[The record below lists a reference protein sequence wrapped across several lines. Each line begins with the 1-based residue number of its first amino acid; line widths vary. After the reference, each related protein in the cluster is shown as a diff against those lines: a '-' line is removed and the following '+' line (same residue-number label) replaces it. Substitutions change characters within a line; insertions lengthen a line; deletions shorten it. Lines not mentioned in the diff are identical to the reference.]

1 MKFKSLI
8 TTTLALGVIASTGA
22 NFNTN
27 EASAAAKPLDKSS
40 STLHHGHS
48 NIQIPYTITVNGTSQ
63 NILSSLTFNKN
74 QNISY
79 KDIEN
84 KVKSV
89 LYFNRGI
96 SDIDLRLSKQAEY
109 TVHFKNGTK
118 RVIDLKSGIYTAD
131 LINTSDIKAISVNVD
146 TKKQPK
152 DKAKANVQVP
162 YTITV
167 NGTSQNILSN
177 LTFNKNQNISYKDL
191 EDKVKSV
198 LESNRGIT
206 DVDLRLSK
214 QAKYTVNFK
223 NGTKKVI
230 DLKAGIYTA
239 NLINSSDIKS
249 ININVDTKKHIEN
262 KAKRNYQV
270 PYSINLNGT
279 STNIL
284 SNLSFSNK
292 PWTNYKNL
300 TSQIKS
306 VLKHDRGI
314 SEQDLKYAKKAYY
327 TVYFKNG
334 GKRILQLNSKNYTA
348 NLVHVK
354 DVKRIEITVKT
365 GTKAKADRYVP
376 YTIAVNGTS
385 TPILS
390 DLKFTGDPRVGYKDI
405 TKKVKSVLKHDRGIG
420 ERELKYAKKATYT
433 VHFKNG
439 KKKVIN
445 LNSKISQLNLL
456 YVQDIKKIDIDVK
469 TGSKAKADSYVPYT
483 IAVNGTSTPILSKL
497 KISNKQLISYKYLN
511 DKVKSV
517 LKNERGISDL
527 DLKFAKQAKYTVY
540 FKNGKKQVV
549 NLKSDI
555 FTPNLF
561 SAKDILFSAK
571 DIKKID
577 IDVKTGS
584 KAKADSYVPYT
595 IAVNGTST
603 PILSKLKI
611 SNKQLISY
619 KYLNDKVKS
628 VLKSERGISDLDL
641 KFAKQ
646 AKYTVYFKNGKKQV
660 VNLKSDIF
668 TPNLFSAK
676 DIKKID
682 IDVKQYTKSKK
693 INKSNNVKFPVT
705 INKFENIVSNE
716 FVFYNAS
723 KITINDLSIKLK
735 SAIANDQGITKHDI
749 ELAER
754 AVYKVY
760 FKNGSS
766 KYVDL
771 KTEYKDERVF
781 KATDIKK
788 VDIELKF

>member
-40 STLHHGHS
+40 SSLHHGHS

-191 EDKVKSV
+191 EGKVKSV

-230 DLKAGIYTA
+230 DLKSGIYTA

-348 NLVHVK
+348 NLVHAK

-365 GTKAKADRYVP
+365 GTKAKADR
-376 YTIAVNGTS
+376 
-385 TPILS
+385 
-390 DLKFTGDPRVGYKDI
+390 
-405 TKKVKSVLKHDRGIG
+405 
-420 ERELKYAKKATYT
+420 
-433 VHFKNG
+433 
-439 KKKVIN
+439 
-445 LNSKISQLNLL
+445 
-456 YVQDIKKIDIDVK
+456 
-469 TGSKAKADSYVPYT
+469 YVPYT

-517 LKNERGISDL
+517 LKSERDISDL

-555 FTPNLF
+555 FTPN
-561 SAKDILFSAK
+561 LFSAK

-693 INKSNNVKFPVT
+693 NK
-705 INKFENIVSNE
+705 
-716 FVFYNAS
+716 
-723 KITINDLSIKLK
+723 
-735 SAIANDQGITKHDI
+735 
-749 ELAER
+749 
-754 AVYKVY
+754 
-760 FKNGSS
+760 
-766 KYVDL
+766 
-771 KTEYKDERVF
+771 
-781 KATDIKK
+781 
-788 VDIELKF
+788 

>member
-8 TTTLALGVIASTGA
+8 TTTLALGVLASTGV
-22 NFNTN
+22 NFNNN

-40 STLHHGHS
+40 SSLHHGYSKVHV
-48 NIQIPYTITVNGTSQ
+48 PYAITVNGTSQ

-79 KDIEN
+79 KDLEDR
-84 KVKSV
+84 VKSV
-89 LYFNRGI
+89 LKSDRGI
-96 SDIDLRLSKQAEY
+96 SDIDLRLSKQAKY
-109 TVHFKNGTK
+109 TVYFKNGTK
-118 RVIDLKSGIYTAD
+118 KVIDLKAGIYTAD
-131 LINTSDIKAISVNVD
+131 LINTSEIKAININVD
-146 TKKQPK
+146 TKKQVEDKKK
-152 DKAKANVQVP
+152 DKANYQVP

-230 DLKAGIYTA
+230 DLKSGIYTA

-348 NLVHVK
+348 NLVHAK

-405 TKKVKSVLKHDRGIG
+405 SKKVKSVLKHDRGIG

-439 KKKVIN
+439 TKKVIN
-445 LNSKISQLNLL
+445 INSNISQLNLL

-469 TGSKAKADSYVPYT
+469 TGT
-483 IAVNGTSTPILSKL
+483 
-497 KISNKQLISYKYLN
+497 
-511 DKVKSV
+511 
-517 LKNERGISDL
+517 
-527 DLKFAKQAKYTVY
+527 
-540 FKNGKKQVV
+540 
-549 NLKSDI
+549 
-555 FTPNLF
+555 
-561 SAKDILFSAK
+561 
-571 DIKKID
+571 
-577 IDVKTGS
+577 

-693 INKSNNVKFPVT
+693 NK
-705 INKFENIVSNE
+705 
-716 FVFYNAS
+716 
-723 KITINDLSIKLK
+723 
-735 SAIANDQGITKHDI
+735 
-749 ELAER
+749 
-754 AVYKVY
+754 
-760 FKNGSS
+760 
-766 KYVDL
+766 
-771 KTEYKDERVF
+771 
-781 KATDIKK
+781 
-788 VDIELKF
+788 

>member
-191 EDKVKSV
+191 EGKVKSV

-230 DLKAGIYTA
+230 DLKSGIYTA

-348 NLVHVK
+348 NLVHAK

-365 GTKAKADRYVP
+365 GTKAKADR
-376 YTIAVNGTS
+376 
-385 TPILS
+385 
-390 DLKFTGDPRVGYKDI
+390 
-405 TKKVKSVLKHDRGIG
+405 
-420 ERELKYAKKATYT
+420 
-433 VHFKNG
+433 
-439 KKKVIN
+439 
-445 LNSKISQLNLL
+445 
-456 YVQDIKKIDIDVK
+456 
-469 TGSKAKADSYVPYT
+469 YVPYT

-517 LKNERGISDL
+517 LKSERGISDL

-561 SAKDILFSAK
+561 SPK

-693 INKSNNVKFPVT
+693 K
-705 INKFENIVSNE
+705 
-716 FVFYNAS
+716 
-723 KITINDLSIKLK
+723 
-735 SAIANDQGITKHDI
+735 
-749 ELAER
+749 
-754 AVYKVY
+754 
-760 FKNGSS
+760 
-766 KYVDL
+766 
-771 KTEYKDERVF
+771 
-781 KATDIKK
+781 
-788 VDIELKF
+788 

>member
-8 TTTLALGVIASTGA
+8 TTTLALGVLASTGA

-48 NIQIPYTITVNGTSQ
+48 KIQVPYTITVNGTSQ

-74 QNISY
+74 QQISY
-79 KDIEN
+79 KDLEN

-118 RVIDLKSGIYTAD
+118 KVVDLKSGIYTAD

-167 NGTSQNILSN
+167 NGTSQNILSI
-177 LTFNKNQNISYKDL
+177 LTFNKNQNVSYKDL

-214 QAKYTVNFK
+214 QAKFTVNFK

-334 GKRILQLNSKNYTA
+334 GKRVVHFNSKTYSA
-348 NLVHVK
+348 NLVHAK
-354 DVKRIEITVKT
+354 DVKKIEVTVKT
-365 GTKAKADRYVP
+365 ASKAKAERYVP
-376 YTIAVNGTS
+376 YSIAVNGTS
-385 TPILS
+385 TPNLS

-483 IAVNGTSTPILSKL
+483 IAVNGTSTHILSKL
-497 KISNKQLISYKYLN
+497 KISNKQLIGYQDLN
-511 DKVKSV
+511 EKVKSV
-517 LKNERGISDL
+517 LKHDRGINDIE
-527 DLKFAKQAKYTVY
+527 LKFAKQAKYTIH
-540 FKNGKKQVV
+540 FKNGKTQVV
-549 NLKSDI
+549 DLKSDI
-555 FTPNLF
+555 FT
-561 SAKDILFSAK
+561 
-571 DIKKID
+571 
-577 IDVKTGS
+577 
-584 KAKADSYVPYT
+584 
-595 IAVNGTST
+595 
-603 PILSKLKI
+603 
-611 SNKQLISY
+611 
-619 KYLNDKVKS
+619 
-628 VLKSERGISDLDL
+628 R
-641 KFAKQ
+641 
-646 AKYTVYFKNGKKQV
+646 
-660 VNLKSDIF
+660 
-668 TPNLFSAK
+668 NLFSAK

-682 IDVKQYTKSKK
+682 IDVKQHTKSKK

-723 KITINDLSIKLK
+723 KITINDLSTKLK
-735 SAIANDQGITKHDI
+735 SAMANDQGITKHDI
-749 ELAER
+749 GLAER

-771 KTEYKDERVF
+771 KTEYKDRKVF

>member
-8 TTTLALGVIASTGA
+8 TTTLALGVLASTGA

-48 NIQIPYTITVNGTSQ
+48 KIQVPYTITVNGTSQ

-74 QNISY
+74 QQISY
-79 KDIEN
+79 KDLEN

-118 RVIDLKSGIYTAD
+118 KVVDLKSGIYTAD

-167 NGTSQNILSN
+167 NGTSQNILSS
-177 LTFNKNQNISYKDL
+177 LTFNKNQNVSYKDL

-214 QAKYTVNFK
+214 QAKFTVNFK

-334 GKRILQLNSKNYTA
+334 GKRVVHFNSKTYSA
-348 NLVHVK
+348 NLVHAK
-354 DVKRIEITVKT
+354 DVKKIEVTVKT
-365 GTKAKADRYVP
+365 ASKAKAERYVP
-376 YTIAVNGTS
+376 YSIAVNGTS
-385 TPILS
+385 TPNLS

-497 KISNKQLISYKYLN
+497 KISNKQLIGYQDLN
-511 DKVKSV
+511 EKVKSV
-517 LKNERGISDL
+517 LKHDRGINDIE
-527 DLKFAKQAKYTVY
+527 LKFAKQAKYTIH
-540 FKNGKKQVV
+540 FKNGKTQVV
-549 NLKSDI
+549 DLKSDI
-555 FTPNLF
+555 FT
-561 SAKDILFSAK
+561 
-571 DIKKID
+571 
-577 IDVKTGS
+577 
-584 KAKADSYVPYT
+584 
-595 IAVNGTST
+595 
-603 PILSKLKI
+603 
-611 SNKQLISY
+611 
-619 KYLNDKVKS
+619 
-628 VLKSERGISDLDL
+628 R
-641 KFAKQ
+641 
-646 AKYTVYFKNGKKQV
+646 
-660 VNLKSDIF
+660 
-668 TPNLFSAK
+668 NLFSAK

-682 IDVKQYTKSKK
+682 IDVKQHTKSKK

-723 KITINDLSIKLK
+723 KITINDLSTKLK
-735 SAIANDQGITKHDI
+735 SAMANDQGITKHDI
-749 ELAER
+749 GLAER

-771 KTEYKDERVF
+771 KTEYKDRKVF

>member
-1 MKFKSLI
+1 
-8 TTTLALGVIASTGA
+8 
-22 NFNTN
+22 
-27 EASAAAKPLDKSS
+27 
-40 STLHHGHS
+40 
-48 NIQIPYTITVNGTSQ
+48 
-63 NILSSLTFNKN
+63 
-74 QNISY
+74 
-79 KDIEN
+79 
-84 KVKSV
+84 
-89 LYFNRGI
+89 
-96 SDIDLRLSKQAEY
+96 
-109 TVHFKNGTK
+109 
-118 RVIDLKSGIYTAD
+118 
-131 LINTSDIKAISVNVD
+131 
-146 TKKQPK
+146 
-152 DKAKANVQVP
+152 
-162 YTITV
+162 

-191 EDKVKSV
+191 EGKVKSV

-230 DLKAGIYTA
+230 DLKSGIYTA

-348 NLVHVK
+348 NLVHAK

-390 DLKFTGDPRVGYKDI
+390 KLKFTSYSRVSYSDI

-439 KKKVIN
+439 TKKVIN
-445 LNSKISQLNLL
+445 LNSNISQLNLL
-456 YVQDIKKIDIDVK
+456 YVKDIKNIDIAVK
-469 TGSKAKADSYVPYT
+469 TGAKAKAD
-483 IAVNGTSTPILSKL
+483 
-497 KISNKQLISYKYLN
+497 
-511 DKVKSV
+511 
-517 LKNERGISDL
+517 R
-527 DLKFAKQAKYTVY
+527 
-540 FKNGKKQVV
+540 
-549 NLKSDI
+549 
-555 FTPNLF
+555 
-561 SAKDILFSAK
+561 
-571 DIKKID
+571 
-577 IDVKTGS
+577 
-584 KAKADSYVPYT
+584 YVPYT

-693 INKSNNVKFPVT
+693 NK
-705 INKFENIVSNE
+705 
-716 FVFYNAS
+716 
-723 KITINDLSIKLK
+723 
-735 SAIANDQGITKHDI
+735 
-749 ELAER
+749 
-754 AVYKVY
+754 
-760 FKNGSS
+760 
-766 KYVDL
+766 
-771 KTEYKDERVF
+771 
-781 KATDIKK
+781 
-788 VDIELKF
+788 

>member
-1 MKFKSLI
+1 MKFKALI
-8 TTTLALGVIASTGA
+8 TTTLALGVLASTGA

-48 NIQIPYTITVNGTSQ
+48 KIQVPYTITVNGTSQ

-74 QNISY
+74 QQISY
-79 KDIEN
+79 KDLEN

-118 RVIDLKSGIYTAD
+118 KVVDLKSGIYTAD

-167 NGTSQNILSN
+167 NGTSQNILSS
-177 LTFNKNQNISYKDL
+177 LTFNKNQNVSYKDL

-214 QAKYTVNFK
+214 QAKFTVNFK

-334 GKRILQLNSKNYTA
+334 GKRVVHFNSKTYSA
-348 NLVHVK
+348 NLVHAK
-354 DVKRIEITVKT
+354 DVKKIEVTVKT
-365 GTKAKADRYVP
+365 ASKAKAERYVP
-376 YTIAVNGTS
+376 YSIAVNGTS
-385 TPILS
+385 TPNLS

-483 IAVNGTSTPILSKL
+483 IAVNGTSTHILSKL
-497 KISNKQLISYKYLN
+497 KISNKQLIGYQDLN
-511 DKVKSV
+511 EKVKSV
-517 LKNERGISDL
+517 LKHDRGINDIE
-527 DLKFAKQAKYTVY
+527 LKFAKQAKYTIH
-540 FKNGKKQVV
+540 FKNGKTQVV
-549 NLKSDI
+549 DLKSDI
-555 FTPNLF
+555 FT
-561 SAKDILFSAK
+561 
-571 DIKKID
+571 
-577 IDVKTGS
+577 
-584 KAKADSYVPYT
+584 
-595 IAVNGTST
+595 
-603 PILSKLKI
+603 
-611 SNKQLISY
+611 
-619 KYLNDKVKS
+619 
-628 VLKSERGISDLDL
+628 R
-641 KFAKQ
+641 
-646 AKYTVYFKNGKKQV
+646 
-660 VNLKSDIF
+660 
-668 TPNLFSAK
+668 NLFSAK

-682 IDVKQYTKSKK
+682 IDVKQHTKSKK

-723 KITINDLSIKLK
+723 KITINDLSTKLK
-735 SAIANDQGITKHDI
+735 SAMANDQGITKHDI
-749 ELAER
+749 GLAEH

-771 KTEYKDERVF
+771 KTEYKDRKVF

>member
-27 EASAAAKPLDKSS
+27 EASAAVKPLDKSS

-177 LTFNKNQNISYKDL
+177 LTFNKNQQISYKDL

-348 NLVHVK
+348 NLVHAK

-365 GTKAKADRYVP
+365 GTKAKADR
-376 YTIAVNGTS
+376 
-385 TPILS
+385 
-390 DLKFTGDPRVGYKDI
+390 
-405 TKKVKSVLKHDRGIG
+405 
-420 ERELKYAKKATYT
+420 
-433 VHFKNG
+433 
-439 KKKVIN
+439 
-445 LNSKISQLNLL
+445 
-456 YVQDIKKIDIDVK
+456 
-469 TGSKAKADSYVPYT
+469 YVPYT

-517 LKNERGISDL
+517 LKSERGISDL

-555 FTPNLF
+555 FTPN
-561 SAKDILFSAK
+561 LFSAK

-693 INKSNNVKFPVT
+693 K
-705 INKFENIVSNE
+705 
-716 FVFYNAS
+716 
-723 KITINDLSIKLK
+723 
-735 SAIANDQGITKHDI
+735 
-749 ELAER
+749 
-754 AVYKVY
+754 
-760 FKNGSS
+760 
-766 KYVDL
+766 
-771 KTEYKDERVF
+771 
-781 KATDIKK
+781 
-788 VDIELKF
+788 

>member
-8 TTTLALGVIASTGA
+8 TTTLALGVLASTGA
-22 NFNTN
+22 NFNNN

-40 STLHHGHS
+40 SSLHHGYSKVHV
-48 NIQIPYTITVNGTSQ
+48 PYAITVNGTSQ

-79 KDIEN
+79 KDLEDR
-84 KVKSV
+84 VKSV
-89 LYFNRGI
+89 LKSDRGI
-96 SDIDLRLSKQAEY
+96 SDIDLRLSKQAKY
-109 TVHFKNGTK
+109 TVYFKNGTK
-118 RVIDLKSGIYTAD
+118 KVIDLKAGIYTAD
-131 LINTSDIKAISVNVD
+131 LINASEIKAININVD
-146 TKKQPK
+146 TKKQVEDKKK
-152 DKAKANVQVP
+152 DKANYQVP

-230 DLKAGIYTA
+230 DLKSGIYTA

-348 NLVHVK
+348 NLVHAK

-405 TKKVKSVLKHDRGIG
+405 SKKVKSVLKHDRGIG

-439 KKKVIN
+439 TKKVIN
-445 LNSKISQLNLL
+445 INSNISQLNLL

-469 TGSKAKADSYVPYT
+469 TGT
-483 IAVNGTSTPILSKL
+483 
-497 KISNKQLISYKYLN
+497 
-511 DKVKSV
+511 
-517 LKNERGISDL
+517 
-527 DLKFAKQAKYTVY
+527 
-540 FKNGKKQVV
+540 
-549 NLKSDI
+549 
-555 FTPNLF
+555 
-561 SAKDILFSAK
+561 
-571 DIKKID
+571 
-577 IDVKTGS
+577 

-735 SAIANDQGITKHDI
+735 SAMANDQGITKHDI
-749 ELAER
+749 GLAER

>member
-8 TTTLALGVIASTGA
+8 TTTLALGVLASTGA
-22 NFNTN
+22 NFNNN
-27 EASAAAKPLDKSS
+27 EASSAAKPLDKSS
-40 STLHHGHS
+40 SSLHHGYSKVHV
-48 NIQIPYTITVNGTSQ
+48 PYAITVNGTSQ

-79 KDIEN
+79 KDLEDR
-84 KVKSV
+84 VKSV
-89 LYFNRGI
+89 LKSDRGI
-96 SDIDLRLSKQAEY
+96 SDIDLRLSKQAKY
-109 TVHFKNGTK
+109 TVYFKNGTK
-118 RVIDLKSGIYTAD
+118 KVIDLKAGIYTAD
-131 LINTSDIKAISVNVD
+131 LINTSEIKAININVD
-146 TKKQPK
+146 TKKQVEDKKK
-152 DKAKANVQVP
+152 DKANYQVP

-230 DLKAGIYTA
+230 DLKSGIYTA

-348 NLVHVK
+348 NLVHAK

-405 TKKVKSVLKHDRGIG
+405 SKKVKSVLKHDRGIG

-439 KKKVIN
+439 TKKVIN
-445 LNSKISQLNLL
+445 INSNISQLNLL

-469 TGSKAKADSYVPYT
+469 TGT
-483 IAVNGTSTPILSKL
+483 
-497 KISNKQLISYKYLN
+497 
-511 DKVKSV
+511 
-517 LKNERGISDL
+517 
-527 DLKFAKQAKYTVY
+527 
-540 FKNGKKQVV
+540 
-549 NLKSDI
+549 
-555 FTPNLF
+555 
-561 SAKDILFSAK
+561 
-571 DIKKID
+571 
-577 IDVKTGS
+577 

-693 INKSNNVKFPVT
+693 NK
-705 INKFENIVSNE
+705 
-716 FVFYNAS
+716 
-723 KITINDLSIKLK
+723 
-735 SAIANDQGITKHDI
+735 
-749 ELAER
+749 
-754 AVYKVY
+754 
-760 FKNGSS
+760 
-766 KYVDL
+766 
-771 KTEYKDERVF
+771 
-781 KATDIKK
+781 
-788 VDIELKF
+788 

>member
-8 TTTLALGVIASTGA
+8 TTTLALGVLASTGA
-22 NFNTN
+22 NFNNN

-40 STLHHGHS
+40 SSLHHGYSKVHV
-48 NIQIPYTITVNGTSQ
+48 PYAITVNGTSQ

-79 KDIEN
+79 KDLEDR
-84 KVKSV
+84 VKSV
-89 LYFNRGI
+89 LKSDRGI
-96 SDIDLRLSKQAEY
+96 SDIDLRLSKQAKY
-109 TVHFKNGTK
+109 TVYFKNGTK
-118 RVIDLKSGIYTAD
+118 KVIDLKSGIYTAD
-131 LINTSDIKAISVNVD
+131 LINTSEIKAININVD
-146 TKKQPK
+146 TKKQVEDKKK
-152 DKAKANVQVP
+152 DKANYQVP

-214 QAKYTVNFK
+214 QEKYTVNFK

-230 DLKAGIYTA
+230 DLKSGIYTA

-348 NLVHVK
+348 NLVHAK

-405 TKKVKSVLKHDRGIG
+405 SKKVKSVLKHDRGIG

-439 KKKVIN
+439 TKKVIN
-445 LNSKISQLNLL
+445 INSNISQLNLL

-469 TGSKAKADSYVPYT
+469 TGT
-483 IAVNGTSTPILSKL
+483 
-497 KISNKQLISYKYLN
+497 
-511 DKVKSV
+511 
-517 LKNERGISDL
+517 
-527 DLKFAKQAKYTVY
+527 
-540 FKNGKKQVV
+540 
-549 NLKSDI
+549 
-555 FTPNLF
+555 
-561 SAKDILFSAK
+561 
-571 DIKKID
+571 
-577 IDVKTGS
+577 

-735 SAIANDQGITKHDI
+735 SAMANDQGITKHDI
-749 ELAER
+749 GLAER

>member
-191 EDKVKSV
+191 EGKVKSV

-230 DLKAGIYTA
+230 DLKSGIYTA

-348 NLVHVK
+348 NLVHAK

-365 GTKAKADRYVP
+365 GTKAKADR
-376 YTIAVNGTS
+376 
-385 TPILS
+385 
-390 DLKFTGDPRVGYKDI
+390 
-405 TKKVKSVLKHDRGIG
+405 
-420 ERELKYAKKATYT
+420 
-433 VHFKNG
+433 
-439 KKKVIN
+439 
-445 LNSKISQLNLL
+445 
-456 YVQDIKKIDIDVK
+456 
-469 TGSKAKADSYVPYT
+469 YVPYT

-517 LKNERGISDL
+517 LKSERGISDL

-555 FTPNLF
+555 FTPN
-561 SAKDILFSAK
+561 LFSAK

-668 TPNLFSAK
+668 TLNLFSAK

-693 INKSNNVKFPVT
+693 K
-705 INKFENIVSNE
+705 
-716 FVFYNAS
+716 
-723 KITINDLSIKLK
+723 
-735 SAIANDQGITKHDI
+735 
-749 ELAER
+749 
-754 AVYKVY
+754 
-760 FKNGSS
+760 
-766 KYVDL
+766 
-771 KTEYKDERVF
+771 
-781 KATDIKK
+781 
-788 VDIELKF
+788 

>member
-8 TTTLALGVIASTGA
+8 TTTLALGVLASTGA
-22 NFNTN
+22 NFNNN
-27 EASAAAKPLDKSS
+27 EASAAAKPLDKPSS
-40 STLHHGHS
+40 SLHHGYSKVHV
-48 NIQIPYTITVNGTSQ
+48 PYAITVNGTSQ

-79 KDIEN
+79 KDLEDR
-84 KVKSV
+84 VKSV
-89 LYFNRGI
+89 LKSDRGI
-96 SDIDLRLSKQAEY
+96 SDIDLRLSKQAKY
-109 TVHFKNGTK
+109 TVYFKNGAK
-118 RVIDLKSGIYTAD
+118 RVIDLKAGIYTAD
-131 LINTSDIKAISVNVD
+131 LINTSEIKAININVD
-146 TKKQPK
+146 TKKQVEDKKK
-152 DKAKANVQVP
+152 DKANYQVP

-191 EDKVKSV
+191 EGKVKSV
-198 LESNRGIT
+198 LESNRGIS
-206 DVDLRLSK
+206 DIDLRLSK

-249 ININVDTKKHIEN
+249 ININVDTKKHVEN

-292 PWTNYKNL
+292 PWKNYKDL

-348 NLVHVK
+348 NLVHAK
-354 DVKRIEITVKT
+354 DVKRIEIAVKT
-365 GTKAKADRYVP
+365 GPKAKADRYVP

-390 DLKFTGDPRVGYKDI
+390 
-405 TKKVKSVLKHDRGIG
+405 
-420 ERELKYAKKATYT
+420 
-433 VHFKNG
+433 
-439 KKKVIN
+439 
-445 LNSKISQLNLL
+445 
-456 YVQDIKKIDIDVK
+456 
-469 TGSKAKADSYVPYT
+469 
-483 IAVNGTSTPILSKL
+483 KL
-497 KISNKQLISYKYLN
+497 K
-511 DKVKSV
+511 
-517 LKNERGISDL
+517 
-527 DLKFAKQAKYTVY
+527 
-540 FKNGKKQVV
+540 
-549 NLKSDI
+549 
-555 FTPNLF
+555 
-561 SAKDILFSAK
+561 
-571 DIKKID
+571 
-577 IDVKTGS
+577 
-584 KAKADSYVPYT
+584 
-595 IAVNGTST
+595 
-603 PILSKLKI
+603 LSQKE
-611 SNKQLISY
+611 LISY

-646 AKYTVYFKNGKKQV
+646 AKYTVHFKNGKKQV

-682 IDVKQYTKSKK
+682 IDVKQHTKSKK
-693 INKSNNVKFPVT
+693 K
-705 INKFENIVSNE
+705 
-716 FVFYNAS
+716 
-723 KITINDLSIKLK
+723 
-735 SAIANDQGITKHDI
+735 
-749 ELAER
+749 
-754 AVYKVY
+754 
-760 FKNGSS
+760 
-766 KYVDL
+766 
-771 KTEYKDERVF
+771 
-781 KATDIKK
+781 
-788 VDIELKF
+788 

>member
-191 EDKVKSV
+191 EGKVKSV

-348 NLVHVK
+348 NLVHAK

-365 GTKAKADRYVP
+365 GTKAKADR
-376 YTIAVNGTS
+376 
-385 TPILS
+385 
-390 DLKFTGDPRVGYKDI
+390 
-405 TKKVKSVLKHDRGIG
+405 
-420 ERELKYAKKATYT
+420 
-433 VHFKNG
+433 
-439 KKKVIN
+439 
-445 LNSKISQLNLL
+445 
-456 YVQDIKKIDIDVK
+456 
-469 TGSKAKADSYVPYT
+469 YVPYT

-517 LKNERGISDL
+517 LKSERGISDL

-555 FTPNLF
+555 FTPN
-561 SAKDILFSAK
+561 LFSAK

-693 INKSNNVKFPVT
+693 K
-705 INKFENIVSNE
+705 
-716 FVFYNAS
+716 
-723 KITINDLSIKLK
+723 
-735 SAIANDQGITKHDI
+735 
-749 ELAER
+749 
-754 AVYKVY
+754 
-760 FKNGSS
+760 
-766 KYVDL
+766 
-771 KTEYKDERVF
+771 
-781 KATDIKK
+781 
-788 VDIELKF
+788 

>member
-191 EDKVKSV
+191 EGKVKSV
-198 LESNRGIT
+198 LESNGGIT

-230 DLKAGIYTA
+230 DLKSGIYTA

-348 NLVHVK
+348 NLVHAK

-365 GTKAKADRYVP
+365 GTKAKADR
-376 YTIAVNGTS
+376 
-385 TPILS
+385 
-390 DLKFTGDPRVGYKDI
+390 
-405 TKKVKSVLKHDRGIG
+405 
-420 ERELKYAKKATYT
+420 
-433 VHFKNG
+433 
-439 KKKVIN
+439 
-445 LNSKISQLNLL
+445 
-456 YVQDIKKIDIDVK
+456 
-469 TGSKAKADSYVPYT
+469 YVPYT

-517 LKNERGISDL
+517 LKSERGISDL

-555 FTPNLF
+555 FTPN
-561 SAKDILFSAK
+561 LFSAK

-693 INKSNNVKFPVT
+693 NK
-705 INKFENIVSNE
+705 
-716 FVFYNAS
+716 
-723 KITINDLSIKLK
+723 
-735 SAIANDQGITKHDI
+735 
-749 ELAER
+749 
-754 AVYKVY
+754 
-760 FKNGSS
+760 
-766 KYVDL
+766 
-771 KTEYKDERVF
+771 
-781 KATDIKK
+781 
-788 VDIELKF
+788 

>member
-1 MKFKSLI
+1 
-8 TTTLALGVIASTGA
+8 
-22 NFNTN
+22 
-27 EASAAAKPLDKSS
+27 AAKPLDKSS

-48 NIQIPYTITVNGTSQ
+48 KIQVPYTITVNGTSQ

-74 QNISY
+74 QQISY
-79 KDIEN
+79 KDLEN

-118 RVIDLKSGIYTAD
+118 KVVDLKSGIYTAD

-167 NGTSQNILSN
+167 NGTSQNILSS
-177 LTFNKNQNISYKDL
+177 LTFNKNQNVSYKDL

-214 QAKYTVNFK
+214 QAKFTVNFK

-334 GKRILQLNSKNYTA
+334 GKRVVHFNSKTYSA
-348 NLVHVK
+348 NLVHAK
-354 DVKRIEITVKT
+354 DVKKIEVTVKT
-365 GTKAKADRYVP
+365 ASKAKAERYVP
-376 YTIAVNGTS
+376 YSIAVNGTS
-385 TPILS
+385 TPNLS

-483 IAVNGTSTPILSKL
+483 IAVNGTSTHILSKL
-497 KISNKQLISYKYLN
+497 KISNKQLIGYQDLN
-511 DKVKSV
+511 EKVKSV
-517 LKNERGISDL
+517 LKHDRGINDIE
-527 DLKFAKQAKYTVY
+527 LKFAKQAKYTIH
-540 FKNGKKQVV
+540 FKNGKTQVV
-549 NLKSDI
+549 DLKSDI
-555 FTPNLF
+555 FT
-561 SAKDILFSAK
+561 
-571 DIKKID
+571 
-577 IDVKTGS
+577 
-584 KAKADSYVPYT
+584 
-595 IAVNGTST
+595 
-603 PILSKLKI
+603 
-611 SNKQLISY
+611 
-619 KYLNDKVKS
+619 
-628 VLKSERGISDLDL
+628 R
-641 KFAKQ
+641 
-646 AKYTVYFKNGKKQV
+646 
-660 VNLKSDIF
+660 
-668 TPNLFSAK
+668 NLFSAK

-682 IDVKQYTKSKK
+682 IDVKQHTKSKK

-723 KITINDLSIKLK
+723 KITINDLSTKLK
-735 SAIANDQGITKHDI
+735 SAMANDQGITKHDI
-749 ELAER
+749 GLA
-754 AVYKVY
+754 
-760 FKNGSS
+760 
-766 KYVDL
+766 
-771 KTEYKDERVF
+771 
-781 KATDIKK
+781 
-788 VDIELKF
+788 

>member
-8 TTTLALGVIASTGA
+8 TTTLALGVLASTGA
-22 NFNTN
+22 NFNNN

-40 STLHHGHS
+40 SSLHHGYSKVHV
-48 NIQIPYTITVNGTSQ
+48 PYAITVNGTSQ

-79 KDIEN
+79 KDLEDR
-84 KVKSV
+84 VKSV
-89 LYFNRGI
+89 LKSDRGI
-96 SDIDLRLSKQAEY
+96 SDIDLRLSKQAKY
-109 TVHFKNGTK
+109 TVYFKNGTK
-118 RVIDLKSGIYTAD
+118 KVIDLKAGIYTAD
-131 LINTSDIKAISVNVD
+131 LINTSEIKAININVD
-146 TKKQPK
+146 TKKQVEDKKK
-152 DKAKANVQVP
+152 DKANYQVP

-230 DLKAGIYTA
+230 DLKSGIYTA

-348 NLVHVK
+348 NLVHAK

-405 TKKVKSVLKHDRGIG
+405 SKKVKSVLKHDRGIG

-439 KKKVIN
+439 TKKVIN
-445 LNSKISQLNLL
+445 INSNISQLNLL

-469 TGSKAKADSYVPYT
+469 TGT
-483 IAVNGTSTPILSKL
+483 
-497 KISNKQLISYKYLN
+497 
-511 DKVKSV
+511 
-517 LKNERGISDL
+517 
-527 DLKFAKQAKYTVY
+527 
-540 FKNGKKQVV
+540 
-549 NLKSDI
+549 
-555 FTPNLF
+555 
-561 SAKDILFSAK
+561 
-571 DIKKID
+571 
-577 IDVKTGS
+577 

-646 AKYTVYFKNGKKQV
+646 AKYTVYFKNGTKQV

-693 INKSNNVKFPVT
+693 NK
-705 INKFENIVSNE
+705 
-716 FVFYNAS
+716 
-723 KITINDLSIKLK
+723 
-735 SAIANDQGITKHDI
+735 
-749 ELAER
+749 
-754 AVYKVY
+754 
-760 FKNGSS
+760 
-766 KYVDL
+766 
-771 KTEYKDERVF
+771 
-781 KATDIKK
+781 
-788 VDIELKF
+788 

>member
-48 NIQIPYTITVNGTSQ
+48 KIQIPYTITVNGTSQ

-131 LINTSDIKAISVNVD
+131 IINTSDIKAISVNVD

-191 EDKVKSV
+191 EGKVKSV

-230 DLKAGIYTA
+230 DLKSGIYTA

-327 TVYFKNG
+327 TVYCKNG

-348 NLVHVK
+348 NLVHAK

-365 GTKAKADRYVP
+365 GTKAKADR
-376 YTIAVNGTS
+376 
-385 TPILS
+385 
-390 DLKFTGDPRVGYKDI
+390 
-405 TKKVKSVLKHDRGIG
+405 
-420 ERELKYAKKATYT
+420 
-433 VHFKNG
+433 
-439 KKKVIN
+439 
-445 LNSKISQLNLL
+445 
-456 YVQDIKKIDIDVK
+456 
-469 TGSKAKADSYVPYT
+469 YVPYT

-517 LKNERGISDL
+517 LKSERGISDL

-555 FTPNLF
+555 FTPN
-561 SAKDILFSAK
+561 LFSAK

-693 INKSNNVKFPVT
+693 NK
-705 INKFENIVSNE
+705 
-716 FVFYNAS
+716 
-723 KITINDLSIKLK
+723 
-735 SAIANDQGITKHDI
+735 
-749 ELAER
+749 
-754 AVYKVY
+754 
-760 FKNGSS
+760 
-766 KYVDL
+766 
-771 KTEYKDERVF
+771 
-781 KATDIKK
+781 
-788 VDIELKF
+788 

>member
-48 NIQIPYTITVNGTSQ
+48 KIQIPYTITVNGTSQ

-191 EDKVKSV
+191 EGKVKSV

-230 DLKAGIYTA
+230 DLKSGIYTA

-348 NLVHVK
+348 NLVHAK

-365 GTKAKADRYVP
+365 GTKAKADR
-376 YTIAVNGTS
+376 
-385 TPILS
+385 
-390 DLKFTGDPRVGYKDI
+390 
-405 TKKVKSVLKHDRGIG
+405 
-420 ERELKYAKKATYT
+420 
-433 VHFKNG
+433 
-439 KKKVIN
+439 
-445 LNSKISQLNLL
+445 
-456 YVQDIKKIDIDVK
+456 
-469 TGSKAKADSYVPYT
+469 YVPYT

-517 LKNERGISDL
+517 LKSERGISDL

-555 FTPNLF
+555 FTPN
-561 SAKDILFSAK
+561 LFSAK

-668 TPNLFSAK
+668 TPNL
-676 DIKKID
+676 
-682 IDVKQYTKSKK
+682 
-693 INKSNNVKFPVT
+693 
-705 INKFENIVSNE
+705 
-716 FVFYNAS
+716 
-723 KITINDLSIKLK
+723 
-735 SAIANDQGITKHDI
+735 
-749 ELAER
+749 
-754 AVYKVY
+754 
-760 FKNGSS
+760 
-766 KYVDL
+766 
-771 KTEYKDERVF
+771 
-781 KATDIKK
+781 
-788 VDIELKF
+788 

>member
-8 TTTLALGVIASTGA
+8 TTTLALGVLASTGA
-22 NFNTN
+22 NFNNN

-40 STLHHGHS
+40 SSLHHGYSKVHV
-48 NIQIPYTITVNGTSQ
+48 PYAITVNGTSQ

-79 KDIEN
+79 KDLEDR
-84 KVKSV
+84 VKSV
-89 LYFNRGI
+89 LKSDRGI
-96 SDIDLRLSKQAEY
+96 SDIDLRLSKQAKY
-109 TVHFKNGTK
+109 TVYFKNGTK
-118 RVIDLKSGIYTAD
+118 KVIDLKAGIYTAD
-131 LINTSDIKAISVNVD
+131 LINTSEIKAININVD
-146 TKKQPK
+146 TKKQVEDKKK
-152 DKAKANVQVP
+152 DKANYQVP

-230 DLKAGIYTA
+230 DLKSGIYTA

-348 NLVHVK
+348 NLVHAK

-405 TKKVKSVLKHDRGIG
+405 SKKVKSVLNHDRGIG

-439 KKKVIN
+439 TKKVIN
-445 LNSKISQLNLL
+445 INSNISQLNLL

-469 TGSKAKADSYVPYT
+469 TGT
-483 IAVNGTSTPILSKL
+483 
-497 KISNKQLISYKYLN
+497 
-511 DKVKSV
+511 
-517 LKNERGISDL
+517 
-527 DLKFAKQAKYTVY
+527 
-540 FKNGKKQVV
+540 
-549 NLKSDI
+549 
-555 FTPNLF
+555 
-561 SAKDILFSAK
+561 
-571 DIKKID
+571 
-577 IDVKTGS
+577 

-676 DIKKID
+676 DIK
-682 IDVKQYTKSKK
+682 
-693 INKSNNVKFPVT
+693 
-705 INKFENIVSNE
+705 
-716 FVFYNAS
+716 
-723 KITINDLSIKLK
+723 
-735 SAIANDQGITKHDI
+735 
-749 ELAER
+749 
-754 AVYKVY
+754 
-760 FKNGSS
+760 
-766 KYVDL
+766 
-771 KTEYKDERVF
+771 
-781 KATDIKK
+781 
-788 VDIELKF
+788 

>member
-177 LTFNKNQNISYKDL
+177 LTFNKNQQISYKDL

-348 NLVHVK
+348 NLVHAK

-365 GTKAKADRYVP
+365 GT
-376 YTIAVNGTS
+376 
-385 TPILS
+385 
-390 DLKFTGDPRVGYKDI
+390 
-405 TKKVKSVLKHDRGIG
+405 
-420 ERELKYAKKATYT
+420 
-433 VHFKNG
+433 
-439 KKKVIN
+439 
-445 LNSKISQLNLL
+445 
-456 YVQDIKKIDIDVK
+456 
-469 TGSKAKADSYVPYT
+469 
-483 IAVNGTSTPILSKL
+483 
-497 KISNKQLISYKYLN
+497 
-511 DKVKSV
+511 
-517 LKNERGISDL
+517 
-527 DLKFAKQAKYTVY
+527 
-540 FKNGKKQVV
+540 
-549 NLKSDI
+549 
-555 FTPNLF
+555 
-561 SAKDILFSAK
+561 
-571 DIKKID
+571 
-577 IDVKTGS
+577 

-682 IDVKQYTKSKK
+682 IDVKTGSKAKADSYVPYTIAVNGTSTPILSKLKISNKQLISYKYLNDKMKSVLKSERGISDLDLKFAKQAKYTVYFKNGKKQVVNLKSDIFTPNLFSAKDIKKIDIDVKQYTKSKK
-693 INKSNNVKFPVT
+693 NK
-705 INKFENIVSNE
+705 
-716 FVFYNAS
+716 
-723 KITINDLSIKLK
+723 
-735 SAIANDQGITKHDI
+735 
-749 ELAER
+749 
-754 AVYKVY
+754 
-760 FKNGSS
+760 
-766 KYVDL
+766 
-771 KTEYKDERVF
+771 
-781 KATDIKK
+781 
-788 VDIELKF
+788 

>member
-8 TTTLALGVIASTGA
+8 TTTLALGVLASTGA
-22 NFNTN
+22 NFNNN

-40 STLHHGHS
+40 SSLHHGYSKVHV
-48 NIQIPYTITVNGTSQ
+48 PYAITVNGTSQ

-79 KDIEN
+79 KDLEDR
-84 KVKSV
+84 VKSV
-89 LYFNRGI
+89 LKSDRGI
-96 SDIDLRLSKQAEY
+96 SDIDLRLSKQAKY
-109 TVHFKNGTK
+109 TVYFKNGTK
-118 RVIDLKSGIYTAD
+118 KVIDLKAGIYTAD
-131 LINTSDIKAISVNVD
+131 LINTSEIKAININVD
-146 TKKQPK
+146 TKKQVEDKKK
-152 DKAKANVQVP
+152 DKANYQVP

-230 DLKAGIYTA
+230 DLKSGIYTA

-327 TVYFKNG
+327 TVYLKNG

-348 NLVHVK
+348 NLVHAK

-405 TKKVKSVLKHDRGIG
+405 SKKVKSVLKHDRGIG

-439 KKKVIN
+439 TKKVIN
-445 LNSKISQLNLL
+445 INSNISQLNLL

-469 TGSKAKADSYVPYT
+469 TGT
-483 IAVNGTSTPILSKL
+483 
-497 KISNKQLISYKYLN
+497 
-511 DKVKSV
+511 
-517 LKNERGISDL
+517 
-527 DLKFAKQAKYTVY
+527 
-540 FKNGKKQVV
+540 
-549 NLKSDI
+549 
-555 FTPNLF
+555 
-561 SAKDILFSAK
+561 
-571 DIKKID
+571 
-577 IDVKTGS
+577 

-693 INKSNNVKFPVT
+693 NK
-705 INKFENIVSNE
+705 
-716 FVFYNAS
+716 
-723 KITINDLSIKLK
+723 
-735 SAIANDQGITKHDI
+735 
-749 ELAER
+749 
-754 AVYKVY
+754 
-760 FKNGSS
+760 
-766 KYVDL
+766 
-771 KTEYKDERVF
+771 
-781 KATDIKK
+781 
-788 VDIELKF
+788 

>member
-8 TTTLALGVIASTGA
+8 TTTLALGVLASTGA
-22 NFNTN
+22 NFNNN

-40 STLHHGHS
+40 SSLHHGYSKVHV
-48 NIQIPYTITVNGTSQ
+48 PYAITVNGTSQ

-79 KDIEN
+79 KDLEDR
-84 KVKSV
+84 VKSV
-89 LYFNRGI
+89 LKSDRGI
-96 SDIDLRLSKQAEY
+96 SDIDLRLSKQAKY
-109 TVHFKNGTK
+109 TVYFKNGTK
-118 RVIDLKSGIYTAD
+118 KVIDLKAGIYTAD
-131 LINTSDIKAISVNVD
+131 LINTSEIKAININVD
-146 TKKQPK
+146 TKKQVEDKKK
-152 DKAKANVQVP
+152 DKANYQVP

-230 DLKAGIYTA
+230 DLKSGIYTV

-348 NLVHVK
+348 NLVHAK

-405 TKKVKSVLKHDRGIG
+405 SKKVKSVLKHDRGIG

-439 KKKVIN
+439 TKKVIN
-445 LNSKISQLNLL
+445 INSNISQLNLL

-469 TGSKAKADSYVPYT
+469 TGTKAKADSYVPYT

-517 LKNERGISDL
+517 LKI
-527 DLKFAKQAKYTVY
+527 
-540 FKNGKKQVV
+540 
-549 NLKSDI
+549 
-555 FTPNLF
+555 
-561 SAKDILFSAK
+561 
-571 DIKKID
+571 
-577 IDVKTGS
+577 
-584 KAKADSYVPYT
+584 
-595 IAVNGTST
+595 
-603 PILSKLKI
+603 
-611 SNKQLISY
+611 
-619 KYLNDKVKS
+619 
-628 VLKSERGISDLDL
+628 ERGISDLDL

-693 INKSNNVKFPVT
+693 NK
-705 INKFENIVSNE
+705 
-716 FVFYNAS
+716 
-723 KITINDLSIKLK
+723 
-735 SAIANDQGITKHDI
+735 
-749 ELAER
+749 
-754 AVYKVY
+754 
-760 FKNGSS
+760 
-766 KYVDL
+766 
-771 KTEYKDERVF
+771 
-781 KATDIKK
+781 
-788 VDIELKF
+788 

>member
-8 TTTLALGVIASTGA
+8 TTTLALGVLASTGA
-22 NFNTN
+22 NFNNN

-40 STLHHGHS
+40 SSLHHGYSKVHV
-48 NIQIPYTITVNGTSQ
+48 PYAITVNGTSQ

-79 KDIEN
+79 KDLEDR
-84 KVKSV
+84 VKSV
-89 LYFNRGI
+89 LKSDRGI
-96 SDIDLRLSKQAEY
+96 SDIDLRLSKQAKY
-109 TVHFKNGTK
+109 TVYFKNGTK
-118 RVIDLKSGIYTAD
+118 KVIDLKAGIYTAD
-131 LINTSDIKAISVNVD
+131 LINTSEIKAININVD
-146 TKKQPK
+146 TKKQVEDKKK
-152 DKAKANVQVP
+152 DKANYQVP

-230 DLKAGIYTA
+230 DLKSGIYTA

-348 NLVHVK
+348 NLVHAK

-405 TKKVKSVLKHDRGIG
+405 SKKVKSVLKHDRGIG

-439 KKKVIN
+439 TKKVIN
-445 LNSKISQLNLL
+445 INSNISQLNLL

-469 TGSKAKADSYVPYT
+469 TGT
-483 IAVNGTSTPILSKL
+483 
-497 KISNKQLISYKYLN
+497 
-511 DKVKSV
+511 
-517 LKNERGISDL
+517 
-527 DLKFAKQAKYTVY
+527 
-540 FKNGKKQVV
+540 
-549 NLKSDI
+549 
-555 FTPNLF
+555 
-561 SAKDILFSAK
+561 
-571 DIKKID
+571 
-577 IDVKTGS
+577 

-676 DIKKID
+676 DIKKTD

-693 INKSNNVKFPVT
+693 NK
-705 INKFENIVSNE
+705 
-716 FVFYNAS
+716 
-723 KITINDLSIKLK
+723 
-735 SAIANDQGITKHDI
+735 
-749 ELAER
+749 
-754 AVYKVY
+754 
-760 FKNGSS
+760 
-766 KYVDL
+766 
-771 KTEYKDERVF
+771 
-781 KATDIKK
+781 
-788 VDIELKF
+788 

>member
-48 NIQIPYTITVNGTSQ
+48 KIQIPYTITVNGTSQ

-131 LINTSDIKAISVNVD
+131 IINTSDIKAISVNVD

-191 EDKVKSV
+191 EGKVKSV

-230 DLKAGIYTA
+230 DLKSGIYTA

-348 NLVHVK
+348 NLVHAK

-365 GTKAKADRYVP
+365 GTKAKADR
-376 YTIAVNGTS
+376 
-385 TPILS
+385 
-390 DLKFTGDPRVGYKDI
+390 
-405 TKKVKSVLKHDRGIG
+405 
-420 ERELKYAKKATYT
+420 
-433 VHFKNG
+433 
-439 KKKVIN
+439 
-445 LNSKISQLNLL
+445 
-456 YVQDIKKIDIDVK
+456 
-469 TGSKAKADSYVPYT
+469 YVPYT

-517 LKNERGISDL
+517 LKSERGISDL

-555 FTPNLF
+555 FTPN
-561 SAKDILFSAK
+561 LFSAK

-676 DIKKID
+676 DIKKI
-682 IDVKQYTKSKK
+682 
-693 INKSNNVKFPVT
+693 
-705 INKFENIVSNE
+705 
-716 FVFYNAS
+716 
-723 KITINDLSIKLK
+723 
-735 SAIANDQGITKHDI
+735 
-749 ELAER
+749 
-754 AVYKVY
+754 
-760 FKNGSS
+760 
-766 KYVDL
+766 
-771 KTEYKDERVF
+771 
-781 KATDIKK
+781 
-788 VDIELKF
+788 

>member
-177 LTFNKNQNISYKDL
+177 LTFNKNQQISYKDL

-334 GKRILQLNSKNYTA
+334 GKRILQLNSKNYKA
-348 NLVHVK
+348 NLVHAK

-365 GTKAKADRYVP
+365 GT
-376 YTIAVNGTS
+376 
-385 TPILS
+385 
-390 DLKFTGDPRVGYKDI
+390 
-405 TKKVKSVLKHDRGIG
+405 
-420 ERELKYAKKATYT
+420 
-433 VHFKNG
+433 
-439 KKKVIN
+439 
-445 LNSKISQLNLL
+445 
-456 YVQDIKKIDIDVK
+456 
-469 TGSKAKADSYVPYT
+469 KAKADSYVPYT

-517 LKNERGISDL
+517 LKSERGISDL

-555 FTPNLF
+555 FTPN
-561 SAKDILFSAK
+561 LFSAK

-693 INKSNNVKFPVT
+693 NK
-705 INKFENIVSNE
+705 
-716 FVFYNAS
+716 
-723 KITINDLSIKLK
+723 
-735 SAIANDQGITKHDI
+735 
-749 ELAER
+749 
-754 AVYKVY
+754 
-760 FKNGSS
+760 
-766 KYVDL
+766 
-771 KTEYKDERVF
+771 
-781 KATDIKK
+781 
-788 VDIELKF
+788 

>member
-27 EASAAAKPLDKSS
+27 EASAAVKPLDKSS

-177 LTFNKNQNISYKDL
+177 LTFNKNQQISYKDL

-206 DVDLRLSK
+206 DVDLRLSN

-348 NLVHVK
+348 NLVHAK

-365 GTKAKADRYVP
+365 GTKAKADR
-376 YTIAVNGTS
+376 
-385 TPILS
+385 
-390 DLKFTGDPRVGYKDI
+390 
-405 TKKVKSVLKHDRGIG
+405 
-420 ERELKYAKKATYT
+420 
-433 VHFKNG
+433 
-439 KKKVIN
+439 
-445 LNSKISQLNLL
+445 
-456 YVQDIKKIDIDVK
+456 
-469 TGSKAKADSYVPYT
+469 YVPYT

-517 LKNERGISDL
+517 LKSERGISDL

-555 FTPNLF
+555 FTPN
-561 SAKDILFSAK
+561 LFSAK

-693 INKSNNVKFPVT
+693 K
-705 INKFENIVSNE
+705 
-716 FVFYNAS
+716 
-723 KITINDLSIKLK
+723 
-735 SAIANDQGITKHDI
+735 
-749 ELAER
+749 
-754 AVYKVY
+754 
-760 FKNGSS
+760 
-766 KYVDL
+766 
-771 KTEYKDERVF
+771 
-781 KATDIKK
+781 
-788 VDIELKF
+788 

>member
-48 NIQIPYTITVNGTSQ
+48 KIQIPYTITVNGTSQ

-191 EDKVKSV
+191 EGKVKSV

-223 NGTKKVI
+223 NETKKVI
-230 DLKAGIYTA
+230 DLKSGIYTA

-348 NLVHVK
+348 NLVHAK

-365 GTKAKADRYVP
+365 GTKAKADR
-376 YTIAVNGTS
+376 
-385 TPILS
+385 
-390 DLKFTGDPRVGYKDI
+390 
-405 TKKVKSVLKHDRGIG
+405 
-420 ERELKYAKKATYT
+420 
-433 VHFKNG
+433 
-439 KKKVIN
+439 
-445 LNSKISQLNLL
+445 
-456 YVQDIKKIDIDVK
+456 
-469 TGSKAKADSYVPYT
+469 YVPYT

-517 LKNERGISDL
+517 LKSERGISDL

-555 FTPNLF
+555 FTPN
-561 SAKDILFSAK
+561 LFSAK

-693 INKSNNVKFPVT
+693 K
-705 INKFENIVSNE
+705 
-716 FVFYNAS
+716 
-723 KITINDLSIKLK
+723 
-735 SAIANDQGITKHDI
+735 
-749 ELAER
+749 
-754 AVYKVY
+754 
-760 FKNGSS
+760 
-766 KYVDL
+766 
-771 KTEYKDERVF
+771 
-781 KATDIKK
+781 
-788 VDIELKF
+788 

>member
-8 TTTLALGVIASTGA
+8 TTTLALGVLASTGA
-22 NFNTN
+22 NFNNN

-40 STLHHGHS
+40 SSLHHGYSKVHV
-48 NIQIPYTITVNGTSQ
+48 PYAITVNGTSQ

-79 KDIEN
+79 KDLEDR
-84 KVKSV
+84 VKSV
-89 LYFNRGI
+89 LKSDRGI
-96 SDIDLRLSKQAEY
+96 SDIDLRLSKQAKY
-109 TVHFKNGTK
+109 TVYFKNGTK
-118 RVIDLKSGIYTAD
+118 KVIDLKAGIYTAD
-131 LINTSDIKAISVNVD
+131 LINTSEIKAININVD
-146 TKKQPK
+146 TKKQVEDKKK
-152 DKAKANVQVP
+152 DKANYQVP

-191 EDKVKSV
+191 EDRVKSV

-230 DLKAGIYTA
+230 DLKSGIYTA

-348 NLVHVK
+348 NLVHAK

-405 TKKVKSVLKHDRGIG
+405 SKKVKSVLKHDRGIG

-439 KKKVIN
+439 TKKVIN
-445 LNSKISQLNLL
+445 INSNISQLNLL

-469 TGSKAKADSYVPYT
+469 TGT
-483 IAVNGTSTPILSKL
+483 
-497 KISNKQLISYKYLN
+497 
-511 DKVKSV
+511 
-517 LKNERGISDL
+517 
-527 DLKFAKQAKYTVY
+527 
-540 FKNGKKQVV
+540 
-549 NLKSDI
+549 
-555 FTPNLF
+555 
-561 SAKDILFSAK
+561 
-571 DIKKID
+571 
-577 IDVKTGS
+577 

-735 SAIANDQGITKHDI
+735 SAMANDQGITKHDI
-749 ELAER
+749 GLAER

>member
-8 TTTLALGVIASTGA
+8 TTTLALGVLASTGA
-22 NFNTN
+22 NFNNN

-40 STLHHGHS
+40 SSLHHGYSKVHV
-48 NIQIPYTITVNGTSQ
+48 PYAITVNGTSQ

-79 KDIEN
+79 KDLEDR
-84 KVKSV
+84 VKSV
-89 LYFNRGI
+89 LKSDRGI
-96 SDIDLRLSKQAEY
+96 SDIDLRLSKQAKY
-109 TVHFKNGTK
+109 TVYFKNGTK
-118 RVIDLKSGIYTAD
+118 KVIDLKAGIYTAD
-131 LINTSDIKAISVNVD
+131 LINTSEIKAININVD
-146 TKKQPK
+146 TKKQVEDKKK
-152 DKAKANVQVP
+152 DKANYQVP

-230 DLKAGIYTA
+230 DLKSGIYTA

-292 PWTNYKNL
+292 PWTNHKNL

-348 NLVHVK
+348 NLVHAK

-405 TKKVKSVLKHDRGIG
+405 SKKVKSVLKHDRGIG

-439 KKKVIN
+439 TKKVIN
-445 LNSKISQLNLL
+445 INSNISQLNLL

-469 TGSKAKADSYVPYT
+469 TGT
-483 IAVNGTSTPILSKL
+483 
-497 KISNKQLISYKYLN
+497 
-511 DKVKSV
+511 
-517 LKNERGISDL
+517 
-527 DLKFAKQAKYTVY
+527 
-540 FKNGKKQVV
+540 
-549 NLKSDI
+549 
-555 FTPNLF
+555 
-561 SAKDILFSAK
+561 
-571 DIKKID
+571 
-577 IDVKTGS
+577 

-693 INKSNNVKFPVT
+693 NK
-705 INKFENIVSNE
+705 
-716 FVFYNAS
+716 
-723 KITINDLSIKLK
+723 
-735 SAIANDQGITKHDI
+735 
-749 ELAER
+749 
-754 AVYKVY
+754 
-760 FKNGSS
+760 
-766 KYVDL
+766 
-771 KTEYKDERVF
+771 
-781 KATDIKK
+781 
-788 VDIELKF
+788 

>member
-191 EDKVKSV
+191 EGKVKSV

-230 DLKAGIYTA
+230 DLKSGIYTA

-348 NLVHVK
+348 NLVHAK

-365 GTKAKADRYVP
+365 GTKAKADR
-376 YTIAVNGTS
+376 
-385 TPILS
+385 
-390 DLKFTGDPRVGYKDI
+390 
-405 TKKVKSVLKHDRGIG
+405 
-420 ERELKYAKKATYT
+420 
-433 VHFKNG
+433 
-439 KKKVIN
+439 
-445 LNSKISQLNLL
+445 
-456 YVQDIKKIDIDVK
+456 
-469 TGSKAKADSYVPYT
+469 YVPYT

-517 LKNERGISDL
+517 LKSERGISDL

-555 FTPNLF
+555 FTPN
-561 SAKDILFSAK
+561 LFSAK

-660 VNLKSDIF
+660 VNLKSDM
-668 TPNLFSAK
+668 
-676 DIKKID
+676 
-682 IDVKQYTKSKK
+682 
-693 INKSNNVKFPVT
+693 
-705 INKFENIVSNE
+705 
-716 FVFYNAS
+716 
-723 KITINDLSIKLK
+723 
-735 SAIANDQGITKHDI
+735 
-749 ELAER
+749 
-754 AVYKVY
+754 
-760 FKNGSS
+760 
-766 KYVDL
+766 
-771 KTEYKDERVF
+771 
-781 KATDIKK
+781 
-788 VDIELKF
+788 

>member
-8 TTTLALGVIASTGA
+8 TTTLALGVLASTGA
-22 NFNTN
+22 NFNNN

-40 STLHHGHS
+40 SSLHHGYSKVHV
-48 NIQIPYTITVNGTSQ
+48 PYAITVNGTSQ

-79 KDIEN
+79 KDLEDR
-84 KVKSV
+84 VKSV
-89 LYFNRGI
+89 LKSDRGI
-96 SDIDLRLSKQAEY
+96 SDIDLRLLKQAKY
-109 TVHFKNGTK
+109 TVYFKNGTK
-118 RVIDLKSGIYTAD
+118 KVIDLKAGIYTAD
-131 LINTSDIKAISVNVD
+131 LINTSEIKAININVD
-146 TKKQPK
+146 TKKQVEDKKK
-152 DKAKANVQVP
+152 DKANYQVP

-230 DLKAGIYTA
+230 DLKSGIYTA

-348 NLVHVK
+348 NLVHAK

-405 TKKVKSVLKHDRGIG
+405 SKKVKSVLKHDRGIG

-439 KKKVIN
+439 TKKVIN
-445 LNSKISQLNLL
+445 INSNISQLNLL

-469 TGSKAKADSYVPYT
+469 TGT
-483 IAVNGTSTPILSKL
+483 
-497 KISNKQLISYKYLN
+497 
-511 DKVKSV
+511 
-517 LKNERGISDL
+517 
-527 DLKFAKQAKYTVY
+527 
-540 FKNGKKQVV
+540 
-549 NLKSDI
+549 
-555 FTPNLF
+555 
-561 SAKDILFSAK
+561 
-571 DIKKID
+571 
-577 IDVKTGS
+577 

-735 SAIANDQGITKHDI
+735 SAMANDQGITKHDI
-749 ELAER
+749 GLAER

>member
-191 EDKVKSV
+191 EGKVKSV

-230 DLKAGIYTA
+230 DLKSGIYTA

-348 NLVHVK
+348 NLVHAK

-365 GTKAKADRYVP
+365 GTKAKADR
-376 YTIAVNGTS
+376 
-385 TPILS
+385 
-390 DLKFTGDPRVGYKDI
+390 
-405 TKKVKSVLKHDRGIG
+405 
-420 ERELKYAKKATYT
+420 
-433 VHFKNG
+433 
-439 KKKVIN
+439 
-445 LNSKISQLNLL
+445 
-456 YVQDIKKIDIDVK
+456 
-469 TGSKAKADSYVPYT
+469 YVPYT

-517 LKNERGISDL
+517 LKSERGISDL

-549 NLKSDI
+549 NLKSDL
-555 FTPNLF
+555 FTPN
-561 SAKDILFSAK
+561 LFSAK

-693 INKSNNVKFPVT
+693 K
-705 INKFENIVSNE
+705 
-716 FVFYNAS
+716 
-723 KITINDLSIKLK
+723 
-735 SAIANDQGITKHDI
+735 
-749 ELAER
+749 
-754 AVYKVY
+754 
-760 FKNGSS
+760 
-766 KYVDL
+766 
-771 KTEYKDERVF
+771 
-781 KATDIKK
+781 
-788 VDIELKF
+788 

>member
-27 EASAAAKPLDKSS
+27 EASAAVKPLDKSS

-177 LTFNKNQNISYKDL
+177 LTFNKNQQISYKDL

-348 NLVHVK
+348 NLVHAK

-365 GTKAKADRYVP
+365 GIKAKADR
-376 YTIAVNGTS
+376 
-385 TPILS
+385 
-390 DLKFTGDPRVGYKDI
+390 
-405 TKKVKSVLKHDRGIG
+405 
-420 ERELKYAKKATYT
+420 
-433 VHFKNG
+433 
-439 KKKVIN
+439 
-445 LNSKISQLNLL
+445 
-456 YVQDIKKIDIDVK
+456 
-469 TGSKAKADSYVPYT
+469 YVPYT

-517 LKNERGISDL
+517 LKSERGISDL

-555 FTPNLF
+555 FTPN
-561 SAKDILFSAK
+561 LFSAK

-693 INKSNNVKFPVT
+693 K
-705 INKFENIVSNE
+705 
-716 FVFYNAS
+716 
-723 KITINDLSIKLK
+723 
-735 SAIANDQGITKHDI
+735 
-749 ELAER
+749 
-754 AVYKVY
+754 
-760 FKNGSS
+760 
-766 KYVDL
+766 
-771 KTEYKDERVF
+771 
-781 KATDIKK
+781 
-788 VDIELKF
+788 

>member
-27 EASAAAKPLDKSS
+27 EASAAVKPLDKSS

-177 LTFNKNQNISYKDL
+177 LTFNKNQQISYKDL

-348 NLVHVK
+348 NLVHAK

-365 GTKAKADRYVP
+365 GTKAKADR
-376 YTIAVNGTS
+376 
-385 TPILS
+385 
-390 DLKFTGDPRVGYKDI
+390 
-405 TKKVKSVLKHDRGIG
+405 
-420 ERELKYAKKATYT
+420 
-433 VHFKNG
+433 
-439 KKKVIN
+439 
-445 LNSKISQLNLL
+445 
-456 YVQDIKKIDIDVK
+456 
-469 TGSKAKADSYVPYT
+469 YVPYT

-517 LKNERGISDL
+517 LKSERGISDL

-555 FTPNLF
+555 FTPN
-561 SAKDILFSAK
+561 LFSAK

-668 TPNLFSAK
+668 TPNL
-676 DIKKID
+676 
-682 IDVKQYTKSKK
+682 
-693 INKSNNVKFPVT
+693 
-705 INKFENIVSNE
+705 
-716 FVFYNAS
+716 
-723 KITINDLSIKLK
+723 
-735 SAIANDQGITKHDI
+735 
-749 ELAER
+749 
-754 AVYKVY
+754 
-760 FKNGSS
+760 
-766 KYVDL
+766 
-771 KTEYKDERVF
+771 
-781 KATDIKK
+781 
-788 VDIELKF
+788 

>member
-8 TTTLALGVIASTGA
+8 TTTLALGVLASTGA
-22 NFNTN
+22 NFNNN

-40 STLHHGHS
+40 SSLHHGYSKVHV
-48 NIQIPYTITVNGTSQ
+48 PYAITVNGTSQ

-79 KDIEN
+79 KDLEDR
-84 KVKSV
+84 VKSV
-89 LYFNRGI
+89 LKSDRGI
-96 SDIDLRLSKQAEY
+96 SDIDLRLSKQAKY
-109 TVHFKNGTK
+109 TVYFKNGTK
-118 RVIDLKSGIYTAD
+118 KVIDLKAGIYTAD
-131 LINTSDIKAISVNVD
+131 LINTSEIKAININVD
-146 TKKQPK
+146 TKKQVEDKKK
-152 DKAKANVQVP
+152 DKANYQVP

-230 DLKAGIYTA
+230 DLKSGIYTA

-348 NLVHVK
+348 NLVHAK

-405 TKKVKSVLKHDRGIG
+405 SKKVKSVLKHDRGIG

-439 KKKVIN
+439 TKKVIN
-445 LNSKISQLNLL
+445 INSNISQLNLL

-469 TGSKAKADSYVPYT
+469 TGT
-483 IAVNGTSTPILSKL
+483 
-497 KISNKQLISYKYLN
+497 
-511 DKVKSV
+511 
-517 LKNERGISDL
+517 
-527 DLKFAKQAKYTVY
+527 
-540 FKNGKKQVV
+540 
-549 NLKSDI
+549 
-555 FTPNLF
+555 
-561 SAKDILFSAK
+561 
-571 DIKKID
+571 
-577 IDVKTGS
+577 

-628 VLKSERGISDLDL
+628 VLKSERGISDLNL

-735 SAIANDQGITKHDI
+735 SAMANDQGITKHDI
-749 ELAER
+749 GLAER

>member
-177 LTFNKNQNISYKDL
+177 LTFNKNQQISYKDL

-292 PWTNYKNL
+292 SWTNYKNL

-348 NLVHVK
+348 NLVHAK

-365 GTKAKADRYVP
+365 GT
-376 YTIAVNGTS
+376 
-385 TPILS
+385 
-390 DLKFTGDPRVGYKDI
+390 
-405 TKKVKSVLKHDRGIG
+405 
-420 ERELKYAKKATYT
+420 
-433 VHFKNG
+433 
-439 KKKVIN
+439 
-445 LNSKISQLNLL
+445 
-456 YVQDIKKIDIDVK
+456 
-469 TGSKAKADSYVPYT
+469 KAKADSYVPYT

-517 LKNERGISDL
+517 LKSERGISDL

-555 FTPNLF
+555 FTPN
-561 SAKDILFSAK
+561 LFSAK

-735 SAIANDQGITKHDI
+735 SAMANDQGITKHDI
-749 ELAER
+749 GLAER